1 VSCRLRIG
9 AGIGKRILV
18 VLCSLA
24 TSSALAYALKSLLN
38 NQAQL
43 LPFTLAV
50 IAAATYGGLW
60 PGVITTL
67 LSFLISDY
75 FFTEPLYDFMPAG
88 PSDFARLAVF
98 LTFGIAVSVVSHLR
112 LRANLA
118 LQESNRRIELASQEL
133 ARSNEELQRFA
144 HTVAHDLRE
153 PLRGIGVFA
162 ELLLEGNHC
171 KLDPEATRFLDVIV
185 DSADHMNRLIDGLL
199 DAAKAGYQA
208 RQAMVEVNTR
218 LVAERVL
225 ELLRRPIEET
235 GAKISFGW
243 LPVVHANDG
252 QLLRLFQN
260 LIGNAIKYRGPNPP
274 EIHISARS
282 DAGDWVFAVRDNGIG
297 IDPQFR
303 QRVFEIFQR
312 LENPSRQQGSGV
324 GLAICKQIVE
334 SHGGRI
340 WVDALPGQGS
350 TFFFTIPREDGLAL
364 APAPMRRPVKRS
376 ESGDS
381 QSRAVRGSPVW

>member
-1 VSCRLRIG
+1 VSYRLRIG
-9 AGIGKRILV
+9 AGIGKRIAV
-18 VLCSLA
+18 VLYSLA
-24 TSSALAYALKSLLN
+24 ASSLVAFALKSLLHS
-38 NQAQL
+38 QAQL

-50 IAAATYGGLW
+50 IAASTYGGLW
-60 PGVITTL
+60 PGLITTL

-75 FFTEPLYDFMPAG
+75 FFTEPLYQFMPAG
-88 PSDFARLAVF
+88 PPDFARLAVF

-118 LQESNRRIELASQEL
+118 LQESNRRTELARQEL

-153 PLRGIGVFA
+153 PLRGIGVFS
-162 ELLLEGNHC
+162 ELLLKGNRG
-171 KLDPEATRFLDVIV
+171 KLDPEMSGLLDVIV
-185 DSADHMNRLIDGLL
+185 DSASRMNRLIDGLL
-199 DAAKAGYQA
+199 EAAKAGYEA

-218 LVAERVL
+218 RVAERAL
-225 ELLRRPIEET
+225 EFLRRPIEET

-243 LPVVHANDG
+243 LPAVHANEG

-260 LIGNAIKYRGPNPP
+260 LIGNAIKYHGLNTP

-282 DAGDWVFAVRDNGIG
+282 DAADWVFAVRDNGIG
-297 IDPQFR
+297 IDPR
-303 QRVFEIFQR
+303 SHHRVFEIFQR
-312 LENPSRQQGSGV
+312 LESSSRQEGNGV

-340 WVDALPGQGS
+340 WVDSLPGQGA
-350 TFFFTIPREDGLAL
+350 TFLFTIPRERGAAAAL
-364 APAPMRRPVKRS
+364 APVPHQPNRS
-376 ESGDS
+376 ESGDP
-381 QSRAVRGSPVW
+381 QSRAAVG

>member
-1 VSCRLRIG
+1 MSYRLRIG

-24 TSSALAYALKSLLN
+24 ASSVLAFALKSLLH

-50 IAAATYGGLW
+50 IAASTYGGLW
-60 PGVITTL
+60 PGLITTL

-75 FFTEPLYDFMPAG
+75 FFTEPLYEFL
-88 PSDFARLAVF
+88 PSGAPDFARLAVF

-112 LRANLA
+112 LRASLA
-118 LQESNRRIELASQEL
+118 LQESNRRTELARQEL

-153 PLRGIGVFA
+153 PLRGIRAFTD
-162 ELLLEGNHC
+162 LLLESNRG
-171 KLDPEATRFLDVIV
+171 KLDPKTTGFLDVIV
-185 DSADHMNRLIDGLL
+185 DSADQMNRLIEGLL
-199 DAAKAGYQA
+199 EVAKAGYEA
-208 RQAMVEVNTR
+208 RQARVELNTR
-218 LVAERVL
+218 RVAELAL
-225 ELLRRPIEET
+225 EPLRRPIEEA
-235 GAKISFGW
+235 GAKVAYGW
-243 LPVVHANDG
+243 LPVVRANEG

-260 LIGNAIKYRGPNPP
+260 LIGNAIKYRGPSTP

-282 DAGDWVFAVRDNGIG
+282 DTDEWVFAVRDNGIG
-297 IDPQFR
+297 IDPHSR
-303 QRVFEIFQR
+303 HRVFEIFQR
-312 LENPSRQQGSGV
+312 LENPSQQHGSGV

-340 WVDALPGQGS
+340 WVDSLPGQGS
-350 TFFFTIPREDGLAL
+350 TFFFTIPREGGAAQ
-364 APAPMRRPVKRS
+364 APAPVPLPPKRS

-381 QSRAVRGSPVW
+381 QSRAATG